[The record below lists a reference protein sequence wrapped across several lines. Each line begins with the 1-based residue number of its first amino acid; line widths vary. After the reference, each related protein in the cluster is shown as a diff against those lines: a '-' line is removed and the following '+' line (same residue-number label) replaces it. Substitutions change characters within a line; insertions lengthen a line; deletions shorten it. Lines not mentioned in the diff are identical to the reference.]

1 MTILQQRPSD
11 VYTQEFNLSQVITST
26 STSVA
31 CMLIV
36 SKQGTSSKPLRFLN
50 ADDFIAEYGNPNA
63 SVSFDVYCALDFFKE
78 GNEMWAKRVVGA
90 GAKYSALLM
99 YTSGTGP
106 AQVTKLVGVTG
117 GVDNPDD
124 LDWEGLLPNDGEEA
138 VALFYPNRGQGSYGD
153 NLAISLVSSNIETPS
168 DLEAVSSNV
177 GGILVAGNYEYQ
189 ISALSIDSTGQ
200 IVETLV
206 SDPVDVNIAGVGVT
220 NSNTLVWTENPL
232 ASGYRIYGRVADEPD
247 PAPKTYGLLM
257 QVGQGVGTWTDTG
270 AITPDVTKQ
279 PITSEAD
286 LAPANPSFTVNIFD
300 LSMYANNP
308 VESFSCTLE
317 QGTDDN
323 GQATELT
330 EKINPFSQ
338 YMQVVSNVPSL
349 IDIPRV
355 TTYARTNLT
364 GGDSG
369 SAPTNFQIAA
379 AYAIFE
385 NKQLYS
391 INTLINAGRGDQNV
405 QTSMD
410 ALAQKRADCVALLD
424 VPSAQQQWQQA
435 VNYRNLTLNLSST
448 YSALFNP
455 DMKENDNINGKQLY
469 VPFSGWAA
477 ALCARTDRVANP
489 SFSIAGLNRGIVNVV
504 APRYTFDDDE
514 ARALYQAQV
523 NYTRTFVGT
532 GTALWEQRTLASTE
546 SALSWL
552 SVRRIVNVMKTS
564 ISKFLMYSLQ
574 EPNDDFTAR
583 QIVGSC
589 TDYLTAIKNA
599 RGISSFTVVS
609 DSSNNPAAYLNS
621 AIRVV
626 TVVIVPTLPI
636 HEIQLNMVVSKQ
648 GVSFTETL
656 QQVSG
661 TTA

>member
-11 VYTQEFNLSQVITST
+11 VYVQEFNLSQVITST
-26 STSVA
+26 SSSVA

-78 GNEMWAKRVVGA
+78 GNEMWAKRVVGT
-90 GAKYSALLM
+90 GSKYSALLM
-99 YTSGTGP
+99 YTEGTGA
-106 AQVTKLVGVTG
+106 AQITKLVGLTG
-117 GVDNPDD
+117 GIDNPDD
-124 LDWEGLLPNDGEEA
+124 IDWDGIVPSGGGDA
-138 VALFYPNRGQGSYGD
+138 VAVFYPNRGQGSYGD
-153 NLAISLVSSNIETPS
+153 NLAISIVSSNIDTPT
-168 DLEAVSSNV
+168 DLEVVSSTT
-177 GGILVAGNYEYQ
+177 GGQLVEGTYEYQ
-189 ISALSIDSTGQ
+189 ISALTISSTGD
-200 IVETLV
+200 IVETLA
-206 SDPVDVNIAGVGVT
+206 SNQVNIVISGTGVT
-220 NSNTLVWTENPL
+220 FSNTLTWTENPL
-232 ASGYRIYGRVADEPD
+232 ASGYRIYGRVANAPS
-247 PAPKTYGLLM
+247 PAPATYGLLM

-270 AITPDVTKQ
+270 AVTADTTKQ
-279 PITSEAD
+279 PITSAAD
-286 LAPANPSFTVNIFD
+286 LSPANPAFTVNVYNLD
-300 LSMYANNP
+300 MYANSP
-308 VESFSCTLE
+308 VESFTCTLT
-317 QGTDDN
+317 QATDDN

-338 YMQVVSNVPSL
+338 YMQVVSNVEALLTVPK
-349 IDIPRV
+349 V
-355 TTYARTNLT
+355 TTSQRTNLM

-369 SAPTNFQIAA
+369 TAPTNFQIAA
-379 AYAIFE
+379 AYAVFE

-391 INTLINAGRGDQNV
+391 INTLINAGRADPNV

-410 ALAQKRADCVALLD
+410 ALAQKRADCIALLD

-514 ARALYQAQV
+514 AKALYQAQV

-532 GTALWEQRTLASTE
+532 GTALWEQRTLTPQE
-546 SALSWL
+546 SALSWV

-564 ISKFLMYSLQ
+564 IAKFLMYSLQ

-589 TDYLTAIKNA
+589 TDYLQAIKNA

-648 GVSFTETL
+648 GVSFTEAL
-656 QQVSG
+656 QQVQG